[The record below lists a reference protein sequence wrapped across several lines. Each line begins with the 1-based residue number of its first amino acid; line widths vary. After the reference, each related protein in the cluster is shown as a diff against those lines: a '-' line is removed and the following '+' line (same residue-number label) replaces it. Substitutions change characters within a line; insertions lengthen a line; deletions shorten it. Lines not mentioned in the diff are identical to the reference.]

1 MPSPCVLRRHPQK
14 REVRPIKVKVFL
26 REQVFEPQADQGLV
40 GMIRRAG
47 LDGLPIQPAPVPAR
61 VAGIARFPG
70 VGERIEQKAEEIVK
84 EAREG
89 LEHLRGHWADQDD
102 ESDPG
107 TPRNVLTLHLAPGE
121 LQPLLL
127 KVALDKDDP
136 LGAVH
141 VFDVIQLNQDGT
153 RGGFRLATIHTPAE

>member
-1 MPSPCVLRRHPQK
+1 
-14 REVRPIKVKVFL
+14 
-26 REQVFEPQADQGLV
+26 
-40 GMIRRAG
+40 MIGRAG

-107 TPRNVLTLHLAPGE
+107 TPRNVLTLNLAPGE

-141 VFDVIQLNQDGT
+141 VLT
-153 RGGFRLATIHTPAE
+153 